1 MIFKAGL
8 ISAGLVSL
16 KRELCHQPNMIYGS
30 VLFLSL
36 VLTWIP
42 IICSERRILQVIIS
56 DTKKNSNEDIGHHW
70 RTRRESLKGSD
81 LC

>member
-1 MIFKAGL
+1 
-8 ISAGLVSL
+8 
-16 KRELCHQPNMIYGS
+16 MIYGS

-70 RTRRESLKGSD
+70 RTRRESL
-81 LC
+81 